1 MRLAMPLGGIGT
13 GTVSLGGRGDLRNW
27 EIANRP
33 GKGFNPAGIAG
44 PACFV
49 LYAKPAG
56 GQAVTRLLEGP
67 LPLEEYEG
75 PQGSTARWHGMPRF
89 RECSFA
95 AAYPL
100 GQVHLSDRDVP
111 LAVTLQAFNP
121 MIPADADSSGIPVA
135 VLRYVLRNRTG
146 KRVTAAVCGS
156 LPNFIGTDGSQH
168 VAGWTGVHSAA
179 GMKCNRNQFRDRD
192 GIRGIFMDSPGVD
205 PKAEAWGTIALTTT
219 AKTGITRRTG
229 WAKLSFGDTKLD
241 FWDEFSATGEVTE
254 REEPGSDNPTASLAV
269 KVTVPPHGT
278 KTVTFLLTWHFPNR
292 QTWTPKP
299 LTGPANTGFVQA
311 WSISG
316 FLPLTGGF
324 ASLALPPAEQRQT
337 WAKRT
342 FSDAFA
348 NLHQDIGCQG
358 KQDLVVYYAC
368 HLRCAERML
377 LNAKLGYDGPVK
389 LWVDGREV
397 FCDPAGTN
405 PASPDDTTVPFES
418 AAGEHEVVVG
428 LGTNRGQAYGIF
440 LAFERTGMS
449 RKSQAA
455 VLPPPEIVD
464 QHPPACGCSGGC
476 DPANANMIGNYYTTQ
491 YRDAWDV
498 AAKVAPRLAGL
509 ETATVEFVKAFCAS
523 DLPLVV
529 KEAALFNVSTLRT
542 QTCFRTP
549 DGRFFAWEGCND
561 NCGCCSGS
569 CTHVWNYEQAT
580 AFLFGDLSCRLR
592 EVEFNHGTD
601 ERGLM
606 SFRVMLPIARASEL
620 KCAAADGQMGCLLK
634 LYRDWQL
641 SGDDGMLRALWP
653 KARQAMEFCWIPGG
667 WDGDR
672 DGVMEGCQHNTMDV
686 EYFGPNPQMNIWYLG
701 ALRATEE
708 MARYVGDDG
717 FAATC
722 RRLFEKG
729 RQWVDANLFNGDYYE
744 HQIRPP
750 KDPKDIAEGLL
761 VGMGAT
767 DLSEP
772 ICQLGAG
779 CLVDQLVGQF
789 LSEVCGLGYLV
800 DRAHVRKTLKSI
812 IKYNRR
818 AGFNSHFN
826 HMRSFVLGDETAL
839 LMASYPKG
847 RRPKRPF
854 PYFTEVMTGFEHTV
868 AVHLLYEGMIREGLQ
883 CLQDVRD
890 RYDGRK
896 RNPFDEAECGH
907 HYGRA
912 MVTWAAVLALTGFQ
926 YSGVSQAMQFK
937 ARPGRF
943 FWSNGYAWG
952 TCRLKK
958 TAAGWNVE
966 LNVMHGTLKLRT
978 FTLQG
983 AGSVAL
989 ARPTMLKT
997 GHPLAMTVKR

>member
-1 MRLAMPLGGIGT
+1 MRLNPAWPVLKCYDQAYLRCIALPLGGIGT
-13 GTVSLGGRGDLRNW
+13 GTVSLGGRGDLRDW
-27 EIANRP
+27 EIVNRP

-49 LYAKPAG
+49 LYAKQSAG
-56 GQAVTRLLEGP
+56 GPAVTRLLEGP

-75 PQGSTARWHGMPRF
+75 SQGSAARWHGMPRF

-100 GQVHLSDRDVP
+100 GQVHLRDRDVP

-156 LPNFIGTDGSQH
+156 LPNFIGADGSQH
-168 VAGWTGVHSAA
+168 VTGWTGAAGAA
-179 GMKCNRNQFRDRD
+179 GMKRNRNQSRDRD
-192 GIRGIFMDSPGVD
+192 GICGIFMDSLGVD

-241 FWDEFSATGEVTE
+241 FWDEFSATGEITE

-299 LTGPANTGFVQA
+299 
-311 WSISG
+311 
-316 FLPLTGGF
+316 
-324 ASLALPPAEQRQT
+324 
-337 WAKRT
+337 
-342 FSDAFA
+342 
-348 NLHQDIGCQG
+348 
-358 KQDLVVYYAC
+358 
-368 HLRCAERML
+368 
-377 LNAKLGYDGPVK
+377 
-389 LWVDGREV
+389 
-397 FCDPAGTN
+397 
-405 PASPDDTTVPFES
+405 
-418 AAGEHEVVVG
+418 
-428 LGTNRGQAYGIF
+428 
-440 LAFERTGMS
+440 
-449 RKSQAA
+449 KSQAA
-455 VLPPPEIVD
+455 VLPLPEIEG
-464 QHPPACGCSGGC
+464 QGPPACGCSGSC
-476 DPANANMIGNYYTTQ
+476 DPADANTIGNYYTTQ

-498 AAKVAPRLAGL
+498 AARVAPRLAAL
-509 ETATVEFVKAFCAS
+509 EAATVKFVGAFCAS
-523 DLPLVV
+523 DLPPVV

-561 NCGCCSGS
+561 SGGCCHGS

-592 EVEFNHGTD
+592 EVEFNCCTD

-606 SFRVMLPIARASEL
+606 SFRVTLPIARASEW
-620 KCAAADGQMGCLLK
+620 KCAAADGQLGCLLK

-653 KARQAMEFCWIPGG
+653 KARQAMAFCWIPGG

-686 EYFGPNPQMNIWYLG
+686 EYYGPNPQMNIWYLG

-708 MARYVGDDG
+708 MARYIGDDG

-722 RRLFEKG
+722 RQLFEKG

-744 HQIRPP
+744 HQIWPP
-750 KDPKDIAEGLL
+750 KDPKGIAEGLRI
-761 VGMGAT
+761 GMGAT

-789 LSEVCGLGYLV
+789 LAEVCGLGYLV
-800 DRAHVRKTLKSI
+800 DRKHVRQTLKNI
-812 IKYNRR
+812 LKYNRR
-818 AGFNSHFN
+818 VGFNSHFN
-826 HMRSFVLGDETAL
+826 HMRSFVLGDEVAL

-868 AVHLLYEGMIREGLQ
+868 AVHLLYEGMVREGLQ

-912 MVTWAAVLALTGFQ
+912 MVTWAAVTALTGFQ

-937 ARPGRF
+937 AQPGRF

-958 TAAGWNVE
+958 GAAGWNVK
-966 LNVMHGTLKLRT
+966 LNVMQGALKLRT

-989 ARPTMLKT
+989 ARPTMLKA
-997 GHPLAMTVKR
+997 GHPLAMKIKPV